1 MSIDISALIDV
12 LTYYNSAS
20 IDVPN
25 NGIYNL
31 IYQPIKDGASCL
43 IKV

>member
-20 IDVPN
+20 IDVSN

-31 IYQPIKDGASCL
+31 IYQPNDNASCL